1 MSAEVNE
8 QWRHNRNCLRAC
20 RVLAQSRIWT
30 TKQLRNPQ
38 GTWFLRDELSRRHC
52 SLTVEEY
59 TSLTSWLSAAN
70 SSPEIAS
77 TSDSPAPSQLSNDRA
92 NRQSMVCTA
101 YYGVLPP
108 CIRGRLVEQPAGLG
122 AHGLEDRFGEAAARL
137 SGADRLRA
145 VGGDHRD
152 GGQGVSVLFVIL
164 GHGFLSSAGRV
175 GEVVVVRRR

>member
-1 MSAEVNE
+1 MWAAYVEKQKWAGCRELSAEVNE
-8 QWRHNRNCLRAC
+8 QWRHTRNCLRAC

-38 GTWFLRDELSRRHC
+38 GTWLLRDELSRRHC

-108 CIRGRLVEQPAGLG
+108 CIRGRLVERLAGAQVEMECVPYDSVSCEQMISKISD
-122 AHGLEDRFGEAAARL
+122 AHLVQHLCR
-137 SGADRLRA
+137 S
-145 VGGDHRD
+145 
-152 GGQGVSVLFVIL
+152 
-164 GHGFLSSAGRV
+164 
-175 GEVVVVRRR
+175 